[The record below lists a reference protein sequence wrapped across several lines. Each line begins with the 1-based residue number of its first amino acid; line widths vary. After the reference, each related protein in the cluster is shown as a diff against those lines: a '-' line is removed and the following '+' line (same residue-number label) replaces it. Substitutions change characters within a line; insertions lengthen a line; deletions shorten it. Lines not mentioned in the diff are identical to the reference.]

1 MEDFGRFFLHL
12 AIGSPDRLVGSATD
26 GSNHSENLAPTQK
39 WPPSVARASVVRF
52 VSAANSPRSNRSAWI
67 EEENLR
73 EDVNDGARSATA
85 DRATDA
91 RGNGGRDRPSS
102 SGNSGPVQQTQR
114 RNVRGGAAKANLD
127 TQAPVQTSDA
137 DGAPA
142 LVTCP
147 RCGALT
153 DPDIDCR
160 ETLACPGDPDQQLF
174 APWMRDGKVYDL
186 KNPFDRDSIR
196 GPLEEQIRK
205 TADYRAL
212 VCRLSRLGR
221 LSNADA
227 ISAETEAT
235 WDRLMIV
242 HDRLNELDEQRLNE
256 LDEQ

>member
-1 MEDFGRFFLHL
+1 VPQF
-12 AIGSPDRLVGSATD
+12 
-26 GSNHSENLAPTQK
+26 HSFPLT
-39 WPPSVARASVVRF
+39 
-52 VSAANSPRSNRSAWI
+52 
-67 EEENLR
+67 
-73 EDVNDGARSATA
+73 G
-85 DRATDA
+85 
-91 RGNGGRDRPSS
+91 
-102 SGNSGPVQQTQR
+102 
-114 RNVRGGAAKANLD
+114 GGAAAYPPGGETLWLPTQSASTNSATPANEND
-127 TQAPVQTSDA
+127 PSPREEAQTERHSPDQSE
-137 DGAPA
+137 PA
-142 LVTCP
+142 LVECP

-153 DPDIDCR
+153 DPEIDCR

-174 APWMRDGKVYDL
+174 APWMRDGKVYNL

-242 HDRLNELDEQRLNE
+242 HDRLNELDEQ
-256 LDEQ
+256 